1 MRTGDGFTVSSAK
14 GSTSCAAT
22 YWSRLQS
29 LDLFCRHQ
37 ENIFLWT
44 RWERM
49 MGLATLFAVCERD
62 KSTTPGTAGPLLEA
76 CSLGPS
82 QGKFRCVKQ
91 SWRQCVLWQCGT
103 CARCVAAC
111 LPGAALGS
119 AQAAQPPQ
127 RLLLAP
133 KTRGTQEG
141 DDPPPLPLWG
151 QCGRHAESS
160 LSTLTRSGFAQ
171 NAEAAKTFS

>member
-1 MRTGDGFTVSSAK
+1 MRTGGGFTVSCAM
-14 GSTSCAAT
+14 GCVASC
-22 YWSRLQS
+22 WSRLQS

-37 ENIFLWT
+37 ENIFFWR

-62 KSTTPGTAGPLLEA
+62 KSTTPGTARPLLEA
-76 CSLGPS
+76 GSLGPS

-91 SWRQCVLWQCGT
+91 SWRQCVLLCT

-111 LPGAALGS
+111 LPGAARGS
-119 AQAAQPPQ
+119 AQTARPPQ
-127 RLLLAP
+127 MLLLVP

-151 QCGRHAESS
+151 QCGKHAESS
-160 LSTLTRSGFAQ
+160 LSTLTRSDFAQ